1 MGIRKYLS
9 PALALLFLSPAIGEL
24 LSGSAP
30 PAEFFNPLGFIMLV
44 VLYGGGAI
52 LARELTHRWGKGW
65 PTLLALGAA
74 YGIAEEGLI
83 CKSFFDPS
91 WMDLGAL
98 GSYGRWIG
106 VNWVWSLELT
116 IYHCVFSIA
125 IPILLAGILFPTWR
139 DRSWISR
146 RKLITLAILWAANGL
161 FIFLFISP
169 YRPAASHYLL
179 TLVIMVG
186 LGVLAWQLPH
196 PKVVINEESSRAAR
210 AFWFL
215 PVGFVGT
222 LALFFL
228 VWVVPKSGIHPLLT
242 MSLMTGLV
250 ILVGWIVLRMSGGG
264 AWTERHQLSL
274 VAGALGFFIL
284 LAPLQ
289 ELDKNRT
296 DNTTGMT
303 IVGLMMAIFLIL
315 LMLRIRNQK
324 WSTVDEQTGPN

>member
-1 MGIRKYLS
+1 MRAKRFLS
-9 PALALLFLSPAIGEL
+9 PAIVLLFLSPIIGEL

-30 PAEFFNPLGFIMLV
+30 PAEFFNPLGFAMLTI
-44 VLYGGGAI
+44 LYGGGAI
-52 LARELTHRWGKGW
+52 LVRELTHRWGKGW
-65 PTLLALGAA
+65 PTLLVLGAA
-74 YGIAEEGLI
+74 YGIAEEGLM
-83 CKSFFDPS
+83 CKSFFDPN
-91 WMDLGAL
+91 WMDLGTL

-139 DRSWISR
+139 DRTWISR
-146 RKLITLAILWAANGL
+146 RKLIILAILWAANGL

-250 ILVGWIVLRMSGGG
+250 ILVGWLVLRMSGGG
-264 AWTERHQLSL
+264 AWTGRHKLAIAS
-274 VAGALGFFIL
+274 GALGFFIL

-289 ELDKNRT
+289 ELDKTRT

-303 IVGLMMAIFLIL
+303 VVALVMAIFLIWL
-315 LMLRIRNQK
+315 ALRIRKQK